1 MPRTRMQLESTP
13 QLRHQIKVL
22 NQRLW
27 RLENTYTEGGTPY
40 KKLSAAY
47 RTMEQYATQ
56 EPHSKNAAVSHNIYN
71 VKNDNSEIRLKPT
84 KDEWNTMSDGVRKNP
99 SAEYSNMDQHA
110 TREPQLRNDANSHSI
125 YKVNNDNGAIRLKS
139 TKAEWNAMSEDE
151 RKKLVEIVNNLWNNP
166 NTSMTI
172 TSIKESYRASY
183 ESFIANRPELSTKNF
198 SIEQYAD
205 MWRTVDRLRQNA
217 ATHIGSDEVNLM
229 TSMYD
234 VGYLMRTNQFEQA
247 MEYMARGEG
256 RNINRKARRRR

>member
-1 MPRTRMQLESTP
+1 MPRTRIQLESTP
-13 QLRHQIKVL
+13 QLRHQIKVI

-40 KKLSAAY
+40 KKLSSAY

-56 EPHSKNAAVSHNIYN
+56 EPQSKNADVS
-71 VKNDNSEIRLKPT
+71 R
-84 KDEWNTMSDGVRKNP
+84 
-99 SAEYSNMDQHA
+99 
-110 TREPQLRNDANSHSI
+110 SI
-125 YKVNNDNGAIRLKS
+125 YRVNNDNGAIRLKS
-139 TKAEWNAMSEDE
+139 TKAEWNDMSEDA
-151 RKKLVEIVNNLWNNP
+151 RKKLVEVVNNLWNNT
-166 NTSMTI
+166 NTSTTI

-183 ESFIANRPELSTKNF
+183 ESFIANRPELSTNNF

-217 ATHIGSDEVNLM
+217 ATHIGSDEINLM
-229 TSMYD
+229 ISMYD

-256 RNINRKARRRR
+256 RNIDRKARRRK

>member
-1 MPRTRMQLESTP
+1 MPRTRIQLESTP
-13 QLRHQIKVL
+13 QLRHQIKVI

-40 KKLSAAY
+40 KKLSSAY

-56 EPHSKNAAVSHNIYN
+56 EPQSKNADVS
-71 VKNDNSEIRLKPT
+71 R
-84 KDEWNTMSDGVRKNP
+84 
-99 SAEYSNMDQHA
+99 
-110 TREPQLRNDANSHSI
+110 SI
-125 YKVNNDNGAIRLKS
+125 YRVNNDNGAIRLKS
-139 TKAEWNAMSEDE
+139 TKAEWNDMSEDA

-166 NTSMTI
+166 NTSTTI

-183 ESFIANRPELSTKNF
+183 ESFIANRPELSTNNF

-217 ATHIGSDEVNLM
+217 ATHIGSDEINLM
-229 TSMYD
+229 ISMYD

-256 RNINRKARRRR
+256 RNIDRKARRRK

>member
-1 MPRTRMQLESTP
+1 MPRTRIQLESTP
-13 QLRHQIKVL
+13 QLRHQIKVI

-40 KKLSAAY
+40 KKLSSAY

-56 EPHSKNAAVSHNIYN
+56 EPQSKNADVS
-71 VKNDNSEIRLKPT
+71 R
-84 KDEWNTMSDGVRKNP
+84 
-99 SAEYSNMDQHA
+99 
-110 TREPQLRNDANSHSI
+110 SI
-125 YKVNNDNGAIRLKS
+125 YRVNNDNGAIRLKS
-139 TKAEWNAMSEDE
+139 TKAEWNAMSEDA
-151 RKKLVEIVNNLWNNP
+151 RKKLVEVVNNLWNNP
-166 NTSMTI
+166 NTSTTI

-217 ATHIGSDEVNLM
+217 AMHIGSNEINLM

-247 MEYMARGEG
+247 MEYIARGEG

>member
-1 MPRTRMQLESTP
+1 MPRTRIQLESTP

-27 RLENTYTEGGTPY
+27 RLENTYTDGGTSY
-40 KKLSAAY
+40 KKLSSAY

-56 EPHSKNAAVSHNIYN
+56 EPQSKNADVS
-71 VKNDNSEIRLKPT
+71 R
-84 KDEWNTMSDGVRKNP
+84 
-99 SAEYSNMDQHA
+99 
-110 TREPQLRNDANSHSI
+110 SI
-125 YKVNNDNGAIRLKS
+125 YRVNNDNGAIRLKS
-139 TKAEWNAMSEDE
+139 TKAEWNAMSEDA
-151 RKKLVEIVNNLWNNP
+151 RKKLVEVVNNLWNNP
-166 NTSMTI
+166 NTSTTI

-217 ATHIGSDEVNLM
+217 ATHIGSDEINLI

-234 VGYLMRTNQFEQA
+234 VGYLMRNNQFEQA
-247 MEYMARGEG
+247 MEYIARGDG
-256 RNINRKARRRR
+256 RNIDRKARRRR

>member
-1 MPRTRMQLESTP
+1 MPRTRIQLESTP

-40 KKLSAAY
+40 KKLSSAY

-56 EPHSKNAAVSHNIYN
+56 EPQSKNADVS
-71 VKNDNSEIRLKPT
+71 R
-84 KDEWNTMSDGVRKNP
+84 
-99 SAEYSNMDQHA
+99 
-110 TREPQLRNDANSHSI
+110 SI
-125 YKVNNDNGAIRLKS
+125 YRVNNDNGAIRLKS
-139 TKAEWNAMSEDE
+139 TKAEWNAMSEDA
-151 RKKLVEIVNNLWNNP
+151 RKKLVEVVNNLWNNP
-166 NTSMTI
+166 NTSTTI

-217 ATHIGSDEVNLM
+217 AMHIGSNEINLM

-247 MEYMARGEG
+247 MEYIARGEG